1 MLQVHFLT
9 CTLVKNTPF
18 HTLYLL
24 EFHFRFNLWEK
35 QIPFFKGICKLLYWT
50 MGNKERC
57 CAVYCLMTHQ
67 PWWQVIILH
76 GNEEQVTHWERLT
89 NQTWVKG
96 SKLHSWDLTQD
107 DIKSAARRA
116 SEPTGVDLPALSHAS
131 GKFHG
136 RDPEQSG
143 ISHIHL
149 HTSRVYGALT
159 QFYTTPF

>member
-35 QIPFFKGICKLLYWT
+35 QIPFLKGICKLLYWT

-67 PWWQVIILH
+67 PWGQVIILH

-89 NQTWVKG
+89 DQTWVKG

-107 DIKSAARRA
+107 DITNQQQGEHQSPLELIYQH
-116 SEPTGVDLPALSHAS
+116 SSHAS

-149 HTSRVYGALT
+149 HTYEFMEHLPEH
-159 QFYTTPF
+159 TTPF